1 MIRKKPSKHNRREST
16 VGSRDSPPSGPDIQ
30 AKRETVVLNILRL
43 LVKKG
48 MSDKDLARE
57 TGYTLRFV
65 RGFLFADPGKLTIP
79 EMEHIA
85 VKLGVRFRD
94 LLKERVF

>member
-1 MIRKKPSKHNRREST
+1 MIRKRPSKRNLQEST
-16 VGSRDSPPSGPDIQ
+16 ARSCGSPASGPDIQ

-48 MSDKDLARE
+48 MSDKGLARE

-65 RGFLFADPGKLTIP
+65 RGFLFGDPGKLTIP

-85 VKLGVRFRD
+85 SKLGVRFRD
-94 LLKERVF
+94 LLKVRAF